1 VTPGVARVPS
11 WKDPTMYLDPY
22 SPSRP
27 TMAVR
32 RARWLP
38 AAFACGAIV
47 LAAAGCKQKTDQAA
61 AQAQHQ
67 PVTVSVVKVAKRPIH
82 PSESFIGRVE
92 AIRVVDLVARVSGF
106 VEKQNYT
113 DGQEVKAGALLFTLE
128 KDTYQAAVDA
138 AKATLAQAQA
148 NAANAKLQVG
158 RARRLVRNGNIPVAT
173 VDDRET
179 ALKQA
184 DAAIQGARAQL
195 DQAQINL
202 GYTEVRAP
210 FDGRVGR
217 ANFKLGAL
225 VGPNTGPLA
234 TIVSQDPMYVTF
246 PVSDRLA
253 MDFRSR
259 KASTDPAYDGVRV
272 RIFLSNGQEFPFSGK
287 IDFTDV
293 RVDRGTDTLL
303 VRAVLSNPDRLLVD
317 GQYVRVEAEQR
328 NPVEAL
334 VVPQRAIL
342 TDQSGTSVYV
352 VGPDNKVAQKHVT
365 TGQVVGTD
373 TVVQGLSENELVVV
387 DGLQTLRPG
396 VPVAAQVAAVGGA
409 AGAGAPPGGADS
421 AASGGAKPNLRGT

>member
-1 VTPGVARVPS
+1 
-11 WKDPTMYLDPY
+11 MHLDLRPL
-22 SPSRP
+22 SLSRSRP
-27 TMAVR
+27 AIR
-32 RARWLP
+32 RVRWLP
-38 AAFACGAIV
+38 AAIACCAIAV
-47 LAAAGCKQKTDQAA
+47 AAAGCKQKQDKAA
-61 AQAQHQ
+61 EAHQQ
-67 PVTVSVVKVAKRPIH
+67 PVPVSVIKVAKRPIH
-82 PSESFIGRVE
+82 PSETFVGRIE
-92 AIRVVDLVARVSGF
+92 AVRVVDLIARVSGF

-113 DGQEVKAGALLFTLE
+113 DGQEVKAGDLLFTLE

-138 AKATLAQAQA
+138 AKAALAQAEA

-184 DAAIQGARAQL
+184 DAAIQAARAQL

-202 GYTEVRAP
+202 GYTEMRAP

-253 MDFRSR
+253 TDFRSR
-259 KASTDPAYDGVRV
+259 KASSDPAYDGIRV
-272 RIFLSNGQEFPFSGK
+272 RIFLSNGQEYPLSGK

-303 VRAVLSNPDRLLVD
+303 VRAVLPNPDRLLVD

-328 NPVEAL
+328 RPVEAL
-334 VVPQRAIL
+334 MVPQRAIL
-342 TDQSGTSVYV
+342 TDQGGTSVFI
-352 VGPDNKVAQKHVT
+352 VGPDRKVVQKQVK
-365 TGQVVGTD
+365 TGQIIGTD
-373 TVVQGLSENELVVV
+373 TVVQGLDENELVVV

-396 VPVAAQVAAVGGA
+396 VSVAAQIAANGGA
-409 AGAGAPPGGADS
+409 ARGGAAPDGAGSTADDGG
-421 AASGGAKPNLRGT
+421 KPSPRGT

>member
-1 VTPGVARVPS
+1 
-11 WKDPTMYLDPY
+11 MYLDPY
-22 SPSRP
+22 PPIRP
-27 TMAVR
+27 TKAAR
-32 RARWLP
+32 RFRWVP
-38 AAFACGAIV
+38 AAIACCAIA
-47 LAAAGCKQKTDQAA
+47 LAAGCGKQKADQAA
-61 AQAQHQ
+61 AQAQQQ
-67 PVTVSVVKVAKRPIH
+67 PVAVSVVKVEKRPIH

-92 AIRVVDLVARVSGF
+92 AIRVVDLVARVPGF

-113 DGQEVKAGALLFTLE
+113 DGQEVKAGDLLFTLE
-128 KDTYQAAVDA
+128 RDTYQATVDA
-138 AKATLAQAQA
+138 AKATLEQAQA
-148 NAANAKLQVG
+148 DAANAELQVR
-158 RARRLVRNGNIPVAT
+158 RARQLVRNGNIPVAT

-179 ALKQA
+179 ALKKA
-184 DAAIQGARAQL
+184 DAAVQAARAQL

-225 VGPNTGPLA
+225 VGPGTGPLA

-259 KASTDPAYDGVRV
+259 KASADPAYDGIRV
-272 RIFLSNGQEFPFSGK
+272 RIFLSNGQEYPLFGK

-303 VRAVLSNPDRLLVD
+303 VRAVLPNPDRLLVD
-317 GQYVRVEAEQR
+317 GQYVRVEAEQK

-334 VVPQRAIL
+334 MVPQRAIL
-342 TDQSGTSVYV
+342 TDQSGTSVFV

-365 TGQVVGTD
+365 TGRMISTD
-373 TVVQGLSENELVVV
+373 TVVQGLREGDLVVV
-387 DGLQTLRPG
+387 DGLQTLSPG
-396 VPVAAQVAAVGGA
+396 AVVSPQLAESDGAPSNAADASGPA
-409 AGAGAPPGGADS
+409 AGPPTGTTTAR
-421 AASGGAKPNLRGT
+421 ASIKPRHPGI